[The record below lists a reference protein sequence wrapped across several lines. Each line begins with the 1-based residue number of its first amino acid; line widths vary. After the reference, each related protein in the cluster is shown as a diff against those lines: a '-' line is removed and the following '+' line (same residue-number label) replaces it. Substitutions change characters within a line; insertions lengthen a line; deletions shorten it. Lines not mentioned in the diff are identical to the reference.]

1 VNILD
6 TSTPA
11 GRELVGILEGQA
23 RRVGLLK
30 AQGGALRVPSLSG
43 IRRGAVRQARL
54 DDLRA
59 VALEPLA
66 IDR

>member
-1 VNILD
+1 VNVID
-6 TSTPA
+6 TSAPA
-11 GRELVGILEGQA
+11 GRELVGILEGQV

-30 AQGGALRVPSLSG
+30 SQGDGIRVPSLSG
-43 IRRGAVRQARL
+43 FRRGAARQARL

-66 IDR
+66 LDR